1 MTLGD
6 EAMRWLYAVS
16 LRSSLSAVDT
26 ALLALL
32 AIFLVVVCRLA
43 TAVLR
48 QHRGGVTPPLRSAP
62 RPDGA
67 RAGGGTPLRP
77 PGPMPSARVLGG
89 EHRLIGRS

>member
-32 AIFLVVVCRLA
+32 AIFLVVVWRLA

-48 QHRGGVTPPLRSAP
+48 QHRGPVTPTIRAAT

-77 PGPMPSARVLGG
+77 AGPMHSARILGG
-89 EHRLIGRS
+89 ERRSIGRS